1 MEKALEKIKEI
12 IDFCDAVGCHRAI
25 YESIKFVEKELE
37 EAMKPKTCHWCK
49 QSWEPN
55 NQTFHKYF
63 CNYLQRP
70 THGDFGCNR
79 YEQKDTQC

>member
-1 MEKALEKIKEI
+1 MEKALNVLKELCLVI
-12 IDFCDAVGCHRAI
+12 NFNSYWKPRVDEAI
-25 YESIKFVEKELE
+25 AELE